1 MKKLIL
7 AIALTLSGF
16 VAIAQTVD
24 YTGVSISTER
34 VKKTYATHMA
44 VLGTGVMEAGLD
56 DKYFTGELGARFV
69 WAQLFGFYV
78 GAEIGVGGLPFSNE
92 SLPIN
97 FGNYHRDGSTY
108 YYYDDDY
115 FTVMN
120 EFNDNVGSI
129 FVDHS
134 KTRYARYTFSLGAVL
149 RLGKHADLYLGSGV
163 AMGRDY
169 LQYASYVTAVNE
181 VLKNNRYNGSDFY
194 IAPDPELGGYFYV
207 GHVALMVGASY
218 VPPISYRFHNLRLHF
233 GVGYKF

>member
-44 VLGTGVMEAGLD
+44 VLGTGVMEAGLRD
-56 DKYFTGELGARFV
+56 EYFTGELGARFV

-92 SLPIN
+92 SLPFN
-97 FGNYHRDGSTY
+97 FGNYHRDD
-108 YYYDDDY
+108 YYYDY
-115 FTVMN
+115 AYNPSFTVRN
-120 EFNDNVGSI
+120 EFNDDVGSI
-129 FVDHS
+129 VVDKS

-169 LQYASYVTAVNE
+169 LQYDSGVIAVKE
-181 VLKNNRYNGSDFY
+181 VLKNNWYNGSDFY
-194 IAPDPELGGYFYV
+194 IAPAPELGGYFYV

>member
-7 AIALTLSGF
+7 TTVLALVSLSAF
-16 VAIAQTVD
+16 AQTVD

-44 VLGTGVMEAGLD
+44 VLGTGVMESGLRD
-56 DKYFTGELGARFV
+56 EYFTGELGARFV

-97 FGNYHRDGSTY
+97 FGNYHLDVSTY
-108 YYYDDDY
+108 YYDY
-115 FTVMN
+115 EYITVLN
-120 EFNDNVGSI
+120 EFNDSVGSI
-129 FVDHS
+129 VVDHS

-163 AMGRDY
+163 ALGRDY
-169 LQYASYVTAVNE
+169 LQYASDVIAVNE
-181 VLKNNRYNGSDFY
+181 VLKNNRYNGSNFN
-194 IAPDPELGGYFYV
+194 IAPAPELGGYFYV

>member
-44 VLGTGVMEAGLD
+44 VLGTGVMEAGLN

-78 GAEIGVGGLPFSNE
+78 GAEIGVGGLPFSDE
-92 SLPIN
+92 SLPFN
-97 FGNYHRDGSTY
+97 FGNYHRDYSYGYNS
-108 YYYDDDY
+108 
-115 FTVMN
+115 FTVRN
-120 EFNDNVGSI
+120 EFNDIVGRI
-129 FVDHS
+129 WDNS
-134 KTRYARYTFSLGAVL
+134 KRRYARYTFSLGAVL

-169 LQYASYVTAVNE
+169 LQYASDVIAVKE
-181 VLKNNRYNGSDFY
+181 VLKNNWYDDSGFY
-194 IAPDPELGGYFYV
+194 IAPAPELGGYFYV

>member
-7 AIALTLSGF
+7 AVALTLSGF

-24 YTGVSISTER
+24 YTGVSINTER

-44 VLGTGVMEAGLD
+44 VLGTGVMEAGLRD
-56 DKYFTGELGARFV
+56 EYFTGELGARFV

-92 SLPIN
+92 SLPTN

-108 YYYDDDY
+108 DYDLY
-115 FTVMN
+115 SFTVQN
-120 EFNDNVGSI
+120 EFNDSVGSAV
-129 FVDHS
+129 VDHS

-149 RLGKHADLYLGSGV
+149 RLGKHADLYLGSGM

-169 LQYASYVTAVNE
+169 RQYASDVIAVNE
-181 VLKNNRYNGSDFY
+181 VLKNKYNGSNFY
-194 IAPDPELGGYFYV
+194 IAPAPELGGYFYV

-218 VPPISYRFHNLRLHF
+218 VPPIRYRFHNLRLHF

>member
-7 AIALTLSGF
+7 TTVLALVSLSAF
-16 VAIAQTVD
+16 AQTVD

-44 VLGTGVMEAGLD
+44 VLGTGVMESGLRD
-56 DKYFTGELGARFV
+56 EYFTGELGARFV

-97 FGNYHRDGSTY
+97 FGNYHRDGSSS
-108 YYYDDDY
+108 YYYDY
-115 FTVMN
+115 EYITVMN
-120 EFNDNVGSI
+120 EFNDSVGSI
-129 FVDHS
+129 VVDHS

-149 RLGKHADLYLGSGV
+149 RLGKHADLYLGCGV
-163 AMGRDY
+163 AMGRNY
-169 LQYASYVTAVNE
+169 LQYASDVIAVNE

-194 IAPDPELGGYFYV
+194 IAPAPELGGYFYV

>member
-24 YTGVSISTER
+24 YTGVSINTER

-44 VLGTGVMEAGLD
+44 VLGTGVMEAGLRD
-56 DKYFTGELGARFV
+56 EYFTGELGARFV

-78 GAEIGVGGLPFSNE
+78 GVEIGVGGLPFSNE

-97 FGNYHRDGSTY
+97 FGNYHRSGSTY
-108 YYYDDDY
+108 DYDLY
-115 FTVMN
+115 SFTVQN
-120 EFNDNVGSI
+120 EFNDSVGSAV
-129 FVDHS
+129 VDHS

-169 LQYASYVTAVNE
+169 VQYASDVIAVNE
-181 VLKNNRYNGSDFY
+181 VLKNNRYNGSDFN
-194 IAPDPELGGYFYV
+194 IAPAPELGGYFYV

-218 VPPISYRFHNLRLHF
+218 VPPINYRFHNLRLHF

>member
-7 AIALTLSGF
+7 TTVLALVSLSAF
-16 VAIAQTVD
+16 AQTVD

-44 VLGTGVMEAGLD
+44 VLGTGVMESGLRNE
-56 DKYFTGELGARFV
+56 YFTGELGARFV

-97 FGNYHRDGSTY
+97 FGNYHRDGSS
-108 YYYDDDY
+108 YYYDY
-115 FTVMN
+115 EYITVMN
-120 EFNDNVGSI
+120 EFNDSVGSI
-129 FVDHS
+129 VVDHS
-134 KTRYARYTFSLGAVL
+134 KTRHARYTFSLGAVL

-163 AMGRDY
+163 ALGRDY
-169 LQYASYVTAVNE
+169 LQYASDVIAVNE

-194 IAPDPELGGYFYV
+194 IAPAPELGGYFYV

>member
-7 AIALTLSGF
+7 AVALTLSGF

-24 YTGVSISTER
+24 YTGVSINTER

-44 VLGTGVMEAGLD
+44 VLGTGVMEAGLRNE
-56 DKYFTGELGARFV
+56 YFTGELGARFV

-97 FGNYHRDGSTY
+97 FGNYYLDRSS
-108 YYYDDDY
+108 YYYDY
-115 FTVMN
+115 EYITVKN
-120 EFNDNVGSI
+120 EFNDSVGSI
-129 FVDHS
+129 VVDHS

-149 RLGKHADLYLGSGV
+149 RLSKHADLYLGSGV

-169 LQYASYVTAVNE
+169 LQYASDVTAVNE

-194 IAPDPELGGYFYV
+194 FAPAPELGGYFYV

-218 VPPISYRFHNLRLHF
+218 VPPISHRFHNLRLHF